1 MGRKTKRRGNEPV
14 NERQSGDPRDPA
26 SWGPSDRTAEPSPLF
41 NMAAQGGVD
50 KMQIDAATEIKM
62 AYYGI
67 VEGKQ
72 LLKAACLDDAP
83 RGDGTFRDPSTA
95 AITREQHYKLW
106 ANEMKK
112 YNLRYNGRRP
122 VLPVILDVIWEE
134 RPLDMVAFDHGFDHR
149 KIARLVRYGL
159 DEYIYIAGWRRRQA
173 A

>member
-62 AYYGI
+62 AYHGI
-67 VEGKQ
+67 IEGKQ
-72 LLKAACLDDAP
+72 LLKAACHDDAP

-95 AITREQHYKLW
+95 AITREQHYKRW
-106 ANEMKK
+106 ANEMTK

-122 VLPVILDVIWEE
+122 VLTVILDVI
-134 RPLDMVAFDHGFDHR
+134 
-149 KIARLVRYGL
+149 
-159 DEYIYIAGWRRRQA
+159 
-173 A
+173 